1 MNNALNQYKSVDVGA
16 GLQTASPHQLICM
29 LFSGALEALAKA
41 QGAIERKDFGQRSTQ
56 INKATGIV
64 LELKSSLNAEQGGE
78 LASNLEALYTY
89 MTAKL
94 LEANRTNSA
103 ELVKEVSGLLHELS
117 EGWSAIPPEYRK
129 QQD

>member
-1 MNNALNQYKSVDVGA
+1 MNNALSQYKSVDVGA

-29 LFSGALEALAKA
+29 LFDGALEALAKA
-41 QGAIERKDFGQRSTQ
+41 QGAIERNDFGQRSTQ

-64 LELKSSLNAEQGGE
+64 LELKSSLNADQGGE

-103 ELVKEVSGLLHELS
+103 ALVQEVSGLLHELS
-117 EGWSAIPPEYRK
+117 EGWSTIPPEYRK